1 MRHTYKAIA
10 LGVKDYFGKSGF
22 TSACLG
28 LSGGIDSAVV
38 AAIAVDVL
46 GADNVRVLMM
56 PSQFSSGHSV
66 TDAMKLAENLGIK
79 CEKVEIEPIYNSFMK
94 GLEPIFQGLPFS
106 LAEENLQARIRG
118 TLMMAISN
126 KFGNLLLNTSNKS
139 EIAMGYGTLYGDTN
153 GALSILG
160 DVYKTEVYALAEYI
174 NHKGEVIPRS
184 IIEKEP
190 SAELREG
197 QKDSDSLP
205 VYDILDG
212 ILYRLIE
219 EGMSLMEVAAEGYDM
234 EVVSKV
240 SKLLKASEHKRYQLA
255 PALRVSKCTLG
266 KDRVIPIVSRY

>member
-1 MRHTYKAIA
+1 
-10 LGVKDYFGKSGF
+10 
-22 TSACLG
+22 
-28 LSGGIDSAVV
+28 
-38 AAIAVDVL
+38 
-46 GADNVRVLMM
+46 
-56 PSQFSSGHSV
+56 
-66 TDAMKLAENLGIK
+66 
-79 CEKVEIEPIYNSFMK
+79 
-94 GLEPIFQGLPFS
+94 
-106 LAEENLQARIRG
+106 
-118 TLMMAISN
+118 MMAISN